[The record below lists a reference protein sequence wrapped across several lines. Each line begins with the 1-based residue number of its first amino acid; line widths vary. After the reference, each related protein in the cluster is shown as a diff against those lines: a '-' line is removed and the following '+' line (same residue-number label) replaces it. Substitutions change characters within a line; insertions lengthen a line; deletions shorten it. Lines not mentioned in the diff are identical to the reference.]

1 MAKSSASPGNF
12 ISEWFGQRIYPRV
25 QIGSPAFDKNGAG
38 DCPFLSQVLHR
49 QAPCVK
55 SINSAGVCTVSSTS
69 NGPRQDWLV
78 CPYRVISSEIVSRAC
93 QAIFGLAHAVTPVP
107 VSLLQSA
114 EELTR
119 FEAEVWRQR
128 VGYLFFQDKLGGE
141 ISVLGTPQSPEM
153 SFDVTLVEVVAEEAG
168 AFRVARYGILE
179 IQTMDYHGSYKHA
192 VQNLRDGLRL
202 HPKSFPAALKAN
214 LEHWAGEGVEGPNIA
229 NVFKRTFY
237 QTLLKFKLAGTGAAA
252 AGTVL
257 ALPQSVWDSWQP
269 FLGAPILE
277 DEASG
282 IKRFAASRGYKK
294 QSALNAYIC
303 VFDLDAAAP
312 NAISPVV
319 IEHFVRVAPERLA
332 HQAFNVV
339 PDHILHAMQTDD
351 SVVSTIR
358 SRLGRW
364 WPAFKNKPAQRGAK
378 TRRAEPD
385 PVE

>member
-1 MAKSSASPGNF
+1 VV
-12 ISEWFGQRIYPRV
+12 GQRIYPSVR
-25 QIGSPAFDKNGAG
+25 IASPALGKDGPS

-49 QAPCVK
+49 HAPCVK
-55 SINSAGVCTVSSTS
+55 SSNSAGVCTVSSTS

-78 CPYRVISSEIVSRAC
+78 CPYRVISSEIVSHAC
-93 QAIFGLAHAVTPVP
+93 QTIFGLAHAVTPIP

-114 EELTR
+114 EELKR
-119 FEAEVWRQR
+119 FEAQLQKQR

-141 ISVLGTPQSPEM
+141 ISVLGTPHSPEM
-153 SFDVTLVEVVAEEAG
+153 SFDVTLVEVVAEAEG

-202 HPKSFPAALKAN
+202 HPTSFAAALTAN
-214 LEHWAGEGVEGPNIA
+214 LEHWAGEKVEGPNIA

-257 ALPQSVWDSWQP
+257 ALPRSVWDSWQP
-269 FLGAPILE
+269 FLGAPGLE

-282 IKRFAASRGYKK
+282 IKRFAASRGQKK

-312 NAISPVV
+312 NAVSPVV
-319 IEHFVRVAPERLA
+319 IEHFVRVSPERLA
-332 HQAFNVV
+332 HQAFDVV
-339 PDHILHAMQTDD
+339 PEHILHAMQTED
-351 SVVSTIR
+351 SVVSSIR
-358 SRLGRW
+358 SRLARW
-364 WPAFKNKPAQRGAK
+364 WPAFKVKPARRGAKAQRGDPDSV
-378 TRRAEPD
+378 RR
-385 PVE
+385 

>member
-1 MAKSSASPGNF
+1 MAKFSTSPGNF

-25 QIGSPAFDKNGAG
+25 QIGASTLGKDGAC

-55 SINSAGVCTVSSTS
+55 SSNSSGVCTVSSTS

-78 CPYRVISSEIVSRAC
+78 CPYRVISSEIVSHAC
-93 QAIFGLAHAVTPVP
+93 QTIFGLGHAVTPIP

-114 EELTR
+114 DELKR
-119 FEAEVWRQR
+119 FEAEVQQQR

-141 ISVLGTPQSPEM
+141 ISVLGTPRSPEM
-153 SFDVTLVEVVAEEAG
+153 SFDVTLVEVVAEAAG
-168 AFRVARYGILE
+168 FRVARYGILE

-202 HPKSFPAALKAN
+202 HPKSFASALTAN

-237 QTLLKFKLAGTGAAA
+237 QTLLKFKLAGAGAAA

-257 ALPQSVWDSWQP
+257 ALPRSVWDSWQP
-269 FLGAPILE
+269 FLGAPTLE

-282 IKRFAASRGYKK
+282 VKRFAASRAEKK

-303 VFDLDAAAP
+303 VFDLDATAP
-312 NAISPVV
+312 HAISPVV
-319 IEHFVRVAPERLA
+319 IEHFVRVSPERLA
-332 HQAFNVV
+332 HQAYDIV
-339 PDHILHAMQTDD
+339 PEHILHAMQTED

-358 SRLGRW
+358 SRLARW
-364 WPAFKNKPAQRGAK
+364 WPAFKIKPARRGAK
-378 TRRAEPD
+378 ARSADPD
-385 PVE
+385 PAR